1 MAGIQQCLLR
11 DQIRK
16 LVGSANAVIPGNLL
30 SLAVQQVLGVQC
42 VCVVAVRRCVHVICH
57 RRRLQGFYF
66 AVPSNRS
73 LGYGTL
79 RVRSASK

>member
-1 MAGIQQCLLR
+1 MCR
-11 DQIRK
+11 
-16 LVGSANAVIPGNLL
+16 V
-30 SLAVQQVLGVQC
+30 C
-42 VCVVAVRRCVHVICH
+42 VCVVVAVAGECVHVICH
-57 RRRLQGFYF
+57 RRRLQGFDF

>member
-1 MAGIQQCLLR
+1 MKYEYEIIQNF
-11 DQIRK
+11 IN
-16 LVGSANAVIPGNLL
+16 VS
-30 SLAVQQVLGVQC
+30 GVC
-42 VCVVAVRRCVHVICH
+42 VCVVAVAGECVHVICH
-57 RRRLQGFYF
+57 RRRLQGFDF

>member
-1 MAGIQQCLLR
+1 MIQNFS
-11 DQIRK
+11 
-16 LVGSANAVIPGNLL
+16 V
-30 SLAVQQVLGVQC
+30 C
-42 VCVVAVRRCVHVICH
+42 VCVCRCRRRCVHVICH
-57 RRRLQGFYF
+57 RRRLQGFDF